1 MEKRVTQAWLKTANS
16 DPKARAMAAGAERF
30 LIAHDVPHTTFS
42 DAAKRGDYV
51 STVFDALERVGAAVR
66 NDRIGD
72 KADDIRIVEFLQEEI
87 ERAAKAPVARM
98 TND

>member
-16 DPKARAMAAGAERF
+16 DPMARAMAAGAEPF
-30 LIAHDVPHTTFS
+30 LVAHDVPHTTFT
-42 DAAKRGDYV
+42 AAAERGDYV

-66 NDRIGD
+66 QDRIVD
-72 KADDIRIVEFLQEEI
+72 KVDDIRIVDFWQDEI
-87 ERAAKAPVARM
+87 KRAGQRSVQRM